1 MDVLQIGGRILVSAQ
16 VRQSPSGV
24 LDEGV
29 GGVRYRV
36 VFLMSYFRVKTVFL
50 GLFKSFLGRKRDFR
64 SFLGKNMPFQ
74 VFLGL
79 KS

>member
-16 VRQSPSGV
+16 VRQGPGCV

-36 VFLMSYFRVKTVFL
+36 VFVKCYVL
-50 GLFKSFLGRKRDFR
+50 G
-64 SFLGKNMPFQ
+64 
-74 VFLGL
+74 
-79 KS
+79 